1 MTGARQLNMIIVSNV
16 LEFVENGV
24 GGSPDFSRGWNST
37 VCVIEDCRG
46 ERTGYVEGPKQISL
60 KGVPSQ
66 GEMSIS
72 DEHVVNQDVVEGDL
86 CLTGVLSSSSSM

>member
-1 MTGARQLNMIIVSNV
+1 MIIVPNV

-24 GGSPDFSRGWNST
+24 GGSPHFSRGWNST
-37 VCVIEDCRG
+37 ACITEDYRG
-46 ERTGYVEGPKQISL
+46 GRTGYVEGPKRISL

-72 DEHVVNQDVVEGDL
+72 GEHVVD
-86 CLTGVLSSSSSM
+86 

>member
-1 MTGARQLNMIIVSNV
+1 MVVVPNV

-37 VCVIEDCRG
+37 ACITVDCRRG
-46 ERTGYVEGPKQISL
+46 RTGYVEGPKQISL
-60 KGVPSQ
+60 KGVPFQ

-72 DEHVVNQDVVEGDL
+72 DEHVVNRDVAEGDFVPHWCTL
-86 CLTGVLSSSSSM
+86 IIILYVT